1 MLRNEVMLLAV
12 TFSISKDRSNEKEKL
27 EKIADFHAKGQ
38 KSHERFCQYSGK
50 CLLKVNNV

>member
-12 TFSISKDRSNEKEKL
+12 TFSISKDRSNEKGKL

-38 KSHERFCQYSGK
+38 KSTERFCQYSGK